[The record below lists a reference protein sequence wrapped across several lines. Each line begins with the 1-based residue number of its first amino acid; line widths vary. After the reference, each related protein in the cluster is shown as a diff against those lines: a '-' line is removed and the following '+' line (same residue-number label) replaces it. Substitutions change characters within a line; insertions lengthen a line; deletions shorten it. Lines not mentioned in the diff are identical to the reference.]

1 LFANITSPCPA
12 EAGHPS
18 PSQEREKTREIE
30 VKYKSNRRQKMSDKT
45 GKIIGIDLGT
55 TNSAVAVMEGGSP
68 KMIPTAEGR
77 NTYPSIV
84 SFKGKEVSVGDIAKR
99 QMVLNPKTTVNS
111 VKRFMGRKLKDK
123 AVEAAIKHV
132 SYDVV
137 EGKEGMAVAEV
148 EGKKYTPQEV
158 SAKILGKAK
167 ADAEAYL
174 GEKVERAVITVPAYF
189 DDSQRQ
195 ATKQAGEIAGLT
207 VERIVNEPT
216 AASLAYGLDKK
227 GSKTIAVFDL
237 GGGTFDISI
246 LEIGDGVFEV
256 KSTNGDT
263 FLGGDDFDSK
273 IIDHIVEEFK
283 KETGKDL
290 EKDPQALQRVK
301 DAAEKA
307 KIELSSATTSEINQ
321 PFITQGDDGQ
331 PLHLTMTLTR
341 AKLEELV
348 DDLIKQSFGPVEKA
362 LKDAKKSAKDIEDIV
377 LVGGQTRMPKIQ
389 KEVEKF
395 FGREPHKGVNP
406 DEVVAI
412 GAAIQAGVIGG
423 DVSDVVLLDVT
434 PLTLGL
440 ETLGGV
446 RTALIERN
454 TTIPTSKSQIFSTA
468 ADNQTQVE
476 INVLQG
482 EREMAADNKTLGR
495 FILDGIP
502 PAQRGVPQVEVTFDI
517 DSNGILNVTAKD
529 KNTNKEQK
537 ITIQN
542 STNLSDDE
550 VESMKKDAETHAEDD
565 KKKKEL
571 VEAKNKAN
579 SVAFEIEK
587 QVKDYG
593 DKVDKKDKE
602 AIEENVKKLKEL
614 AAQEGATKEE
624 LDKAVDETFK
634 SAQKLGE
641 AMQKANAEKGKEGS
655 ESKVEGEEDKDKKDK
670 KSKDKESAEE
680 GEVVKE

>member
-1 LFANITSPCPA
+1 MANA
-12 EAGHPS
+12 
-18 PSQEREKTREIE
+18 
-30 VKYKSNRRQKMSDKT
+30 T

-55 TNSAVAVMEGGSP
+55 TNSAIAVMEGGSP
-68 KMIPTAEGR
+68 KIIPTAEGR
-77 NTYPSIV
+77 NTFPSIV
-84 SFKGKEVSVGDIAKR
+84 AMKGSETLVGDSAKR

-111 VKRFMGRKLKDK
+111 VKRFMGRKLSDK
-123 AVEAAIKHV
+123 SVKAAIKHV
-132 SYDVV
+132 SYNVK
-137 EGKEGMAVAEV
+137 EGKDGMAVVEV
-148 EGKKYTPQEV
+148 GGKTFTPQEI

-167 ADAEAYL
+167 ADAESYL
-174 GEKVERAVITVPAYF
+174 GSPVTRAVITVPAYF

-216 AASLAYGLDKK
+216 AAALAYGLDKK
-227 GSKTIAVFDL
+227 GSELIAVYDL

-263 FLGGDDFDSK
+263 FLGGDDFDNA
-273 IIDHIVEEFK
+273 IIEWIIAEFK
-283 KETGKDL
+283 KENGKDL
-290 EKDPQALQRVK
+290 SQDPQALQRVK

-307 KIELSSATTSEINQ
+307 KIELSSSQTTEINQ
-321 PFITQGDDGQ
+321 PFITQGDAGQ
-331 PLHLTMTLTR
+331 PLHLTLTLTR
-341 AKLEELV
+341 AKLEEIV
-348 DDLIKQSFGPVEKA
+348 DDLVKKSFEPVKKA
-362 LKDAKKSAKDIEDIV
+362 LSDAGVKASEITDVI
-377 LVGGQTRMPKIQ
+377 LVGGMTRMPKVQ
-389 KEVEKF
+389 AEVQKF
-395 FGREPHKGVNP
+395 FGKEPHKGVNP

-446 RTALIERN
+446 RTPLIERN

-482 EREMAADNKTLGR
+482 EREMAADNKSLGR
-495 FILDGIP
+495 FVLDGIP
-502 PAQRGVPQVEVTFDI
+502 PAMRGTPQIEVTFDI
-517 DSNGILNVTAKD
+517 DSNGILHVTAKD

-542 STNLSDDE
+542 STNLSEEE
-550 VESMKKDAETHAEDD
+550 VEKMKQDAEKHADED

-571 VEAKNKAN
+571 VEARNQAT
-579 SVAFEIEK
+579 SVSFEIEK
-587 QVKDYG
+587 QLKDYG
-593 DKVDKKDKE
+593 DKLEASDKE
-602 AIEENVKKLKEL
+602 KIEEDVKKLKEL
-614 AAQEGATKEE
+614 AASEDATKEQ
-624 LDKAVDETFK
+624 LDEAVQEMFK
-634 SAQKLGE
+634 SAQKIGE
-641 AMQKANAEKGKEGS
+641 AMQKANPQGAPGAEPKAEAS
-655 ESKVEGEEDKDKKDK
+655 DDKKDSSK
-670 KSKDKESAEE
+670 KSDGDVEE
-680 GEVVKE
+680 GEVVEE